1 MKKMLILVVVLA
13 MVLPVVV
20 SVAQDEAPA
29 KAVEAVKLSMFT
41 GTVKVTNDKDGV
53 MVKAEL
59 VCKDGTTMMIALD
72 DEGKKLAGIAES
84 DKVRVSGAVAKI
96 DDASVITVKKFE
108 VIKAEPVKKAVKKTE
123 PVKKTK

>member
-20 SVAQDEAPA
+20 SVAQDEAPK

-96 DDASVITVKKFE
+96 EDASVITVKKFE
-108 VIKAEPVKKAVKKTE
+108 VIKAEPVKKTVKSTV
-123 PVKKTK
+123 PAKKTK